1 MYYIFECNCI
11 GIMTINSEY
20 KGTIVTMTR
29 LYCRLEDSP
38 FAGDLVIFKR
48 SQNHAEIG
56 NKAFTTADYL
66 RSLYCTYLDDWF
78 LL

>member
-1 MYYIFECNCI
+1 MYYVFEYNCI

-38 FAGDLVIFKR
+38 FAGDIVILYLKGVKSCRNRKQSIYDCRLFKV
-48 SQNHAEIG
+48 SIL
-56 NKAFTTADYL
+56 YL
-66 RSLYCTYLDDWF
+66 SR
-78 LL
+78 